1 MFSYVS
7 RLVEARVGKA
17 REDDRCLFVV
27 RLSLIRFGSI
37 LFPITQSK
45 TKAWKVVNHAK
56 CITVPRGGDWG
67 RQRFKYQGKRKST
80 EKS

>member
-1 MFSYVS
+1 MFKIVFA
-7 RLVEARVGKA
+7 VK
-17 REDDRCLFVV
+17 
-27 RLSLIRFGSI
+27 LSLIRSGSI
-37 LFPITQSK
+37 LVLVTQSK